1 MAGKKKIVGDAVD
14 AAMRLIAGAEPQKT
28 VKAYK
33 LFKQEGGKLY
43 PLFVGANE
51 EVPMNQ
57 WVKATAGPQAA
68 SGKVKSKIGEL
79 AYRPGWHAGDLP
91 IATHIGAK
99 SHGDPSLPPD
109 TRPSN
114 QVWGEVE
121 MANDVDW
128 QKVANERARMTKKGT
143 PDPKTAHIT
152 DQVPYGG
159 YYRYKTNPNMTGEWL
174 IGGDMRVNRVLTDDE
189 VRTINEA
196 AGVSDLPRRE
206 GYGGGGEIVEQAL
219 KLIMGGGDDAAKKA
233 FANTRLKTPQGDPM
247 RLYHMTPEDISE
259 FRASSENRSGPA
271 VFLSPYPDFQ
281 PAYHQSAERGPA
293 GELTS
298 QFKEG
303 ANVMPVYADVRNP
316 LVLDHPKKIKEA
328 SAKYQG
334 GDPNFPRIV
343 TPEARAAM
351 EADGYD
357 GVVFGGDSPIPYGD
371 RAMDA
376 RLGFQEARDEE
387 FLVFDPKRVKSA
399 VSNTGE
405 YDFTNPDITKAEGG
419 QVREGYAGKG
429 RVVKNVVGSIVDA
442 VTGRKPNR
450 VFPELAERYP
460 EVAPPV
466 TAFDK
471 KTGKEY
477 LAKDLSPEAL
487 AVQKARDVI
496 QKDIDAGSY
505 DPFFDVRARA
515 DVDPSNY
522 PSMGKTIDVKPVR
535 PETQAK
541 YRAMAF
547 DPEGLSR
554 LREGYTAGLEQKDV
568 AENWYF
574 MKQLEDK
581 FVEEL
586 GPAEGRKQFKERFA
600 KPMALTTG
608 GADPTSNLLMSYY
621 GNFLR
626 EKGLPIPEAA
636 YDMPFP
642 IGGRFASSNM
652 GMFGRNME
660 KEITPD
666 NPKRLNFQNN
676 FLGYKEPTIDEQMS
690 KGFDPKLQMPEWY
703 GPYEE
708 AINMLAREYDV
719 DPRYFQEVTWAGLK
733 SKGKGGYQGMPMI
746 QHVNEAIERTSRLT
760 GVPPEE
766 VVRRGLVRG
775 DMPIYGIAAPAGALA
790 VGAMGEDGEED
801 IDNAVRIAKGGGGAF
816 TKIVKSF
823 FGPSEREG
831 LEALTKAGSG
841 YKGVPGKPS
850 TVKLPGIGEVE
861 AKPLPSL
868 ESAAEAYMKRLGR
881 PGEHTIDA
889 FPPLDEDFARR
900 VAGAYGEMKH
910 APTDPEVKRTYD
922 ALAQETL
929 DQLEAAKQAG
939 IDFSFIRG
947 EDPYKSSPGMGYA
960 DLAERGHLYVFPTE
974 QGFGSDVAFDPVN
987 NPLLKRIGPLG
998 DLENATVNDAF
1009 RIVHDLYGHY
1019 GPGNPFF
1026 RAPGEERAF
1035 KLHSRMYSPEA
1046 RPAMASET
1054 RGQNSWLNFGPYGSY
1069 NRGANA
1075 AETIYADQKTGIM
1088 PPWTYEKAD
1097 GGAVDDALRIAKD
1110 VGGSTPVLM
1119 EDAKGNKYDAQGNI
1133 IPPQNPGPNP
1143 ARSDATPQSVA
1154 AKAVNDPVTY
1164 DALMERYAVPD
1175 RDIAEYEAL
1184 KTTVGEQPQ
1193 DIRQMT
1199 HVGDRPRREVAV
1211 DMPLF
1216 GGEYSMGTAPYDV
1229 ASGMQGAAQ
1238 TAYDLKTAPFYFN
1251 PITAPI
1257 AAGMDL
1263 AEGIATNDPL
1273 TASLA
1278 VGFGPG
1284 GKYAKAAGIGAVNYF
1299 MDPAEAQ
1306 AGPERWFSKLY
1317 RSAEALPMEK
1327 MTGEQ
1332 ALAMLRKTAPQE
1344 EIKWTGLEGFA
1355 SENPVTTKKAL
1366 LDFLK
1371 RNQVQ
1376 TQDVVLGDLSQPLR
1390 YGPGTRYEQY
1400 NTLGG
1405 ENYRETLVTLPSLP
1419 GNKVK
1424 EYQVSGPFP
1433 RTFASEAEAQ
1443 KYIEQLEQVKAVVP
1457 GLEERLNNFP
1467 PSIYPVNEDPGF
1479 SSNHWDNIP
1488 NIVGHIRTQILDAN
1502 LPGAN
1507 RPMKLFNVDEAQSDW
1522 GKAGR
1527 DRGFKVPGARK
1538 KIADL
1543 EAQIRA
1549 ANEKFSTA
1557 GAAAKKQ
1564 FDDAYSPIAKAREA
1578 EEETLRE
1585 ALQRGEMKPREFE
1598 EASMA
1603 ITEKYRPFTAPL
1615 FAERDRAFALLQQ
1628 ENAKTTSE
1636 LYNQKTKLMDA
1647 EKGVSAAP
1655 YVTNTQNWT
1664 DLSIKKSLDQAIDS
1678 GADYFTFTPG
1688 EVQAAR
1694 YDLSKHI
1701 SKVQYNPD
1709 DGSLMAYDPK
1719 GKMVVNESVYDP
1731 SDLDEYV
1738 GRELGDKI
1746 RAEASSREAAIDD
1759 AYELSRDEEN
1769 DGWVVSLYGEP
1780 SYDRNGDPLV
1790 FGSRGEAKDY
1800 INELKANDYGNNPVS
1815 LSGLDLRTGGE
1826 GMIDYY
1832 NNIYKKRVE
1841 KVVKDLTGKK
1851 VQWEVLPAE
1860 TSEGIV
1866 PRLGFRIDDDL
1877 REAKFPT
1884 FASGGVVNKALQLTR
1899 DY

>member
-1 MAGKKKIVGDAVD
+1 MAGKGD
-14 AAMRLIAGAEPQKT
+14 
-28 VKAYK
+28 
-33 LFKQEGGKLY
+33 
-43 PLFVGANE
+43 
-51 EVPMNQ
+51 
-57 WVKATAGPQAA
+57 
-68 SGKVKSKIGEL
+68 
-79 AYRPGWHAGDLP
+79 
-91 IATHIGAK
+91 
-99 SHGDPSLPPD
+99 
-109 TRPSN
+109 
-114 QVWGEVE
+114 
-121 MANDVDW
+121 
-128 QKVANERARMTKKGT
+128 
-143 PDPKTAHIT
+143 
-152 DQVPYGG
+152 
-159 YYRYKTNPNMTGEWL
+159 
-174 IGGDMRVNRVLTDDE
+174 
-189 VRTINEA
+189 
-196 AGVSDLPRRE
+196 
-206 GYGGGGEIVEQAL
+206 IVEQAL
-219 KLIMGGGDDAAKKA
+219 KLIMGGGNDAAKKA

-247 RLYHMTPEDISE
+247 RLYHMTPEDIFE
-259 FRASSENRSGPA
+259 FRASPENRSGPA

-281 PAYHQSAERGPA
+281 PAYHQSAELDPS

-316 LVLDHPKKIKEA
+316 LVLDHPRKIKEA
-328 SAKYQG
+328 AAKYQG
-334 GDPNFPRIV
+334 GDRNFPRIM

-351 EADGYD
+351 EAEGYD

-405 YDFTNPDITKAEGG
+405 YDFTNPDITKAGG
-419 QVREGYAGKG
+419 G
-429 RVVKNVVGSIVDA
+429 
-442 VTGRKPNR
+442 
-450 VFPELAERYP
+450 
-460 EVAPPV
+460 EVN
-466 TAFDK
+466 D
-471 KTGKEY
+471 
-477 LAKDLSPEAL
+477 
-487 AVQKARDVI
+487 
-496 QKDIDAGSY
+496 
-505 DPFFDVRARA
+505 
-515 DVDPSNY
+515 DVD
-522 PSMGKTIDVKPVR
+522 D
-535 PETQAK
+535 
-541 YRAMAF
+541 
-547 DPEGLSR
+547 
-554 LREGYTAGLEQKDV
+554 
-568 AENWYF
+568 
-574 MKQLEDK
+574 
-581 FVEEL
+581 
-586 GPAEGRKQFKERFA
+586 
-600 KPMALTTG
+600 
-608 GADPTSNLLMSYY
+608 
-621 GNFLR
+621 
-626 EKGLPIPEAA
+626 
-636 YDMPFP
+636 
-642 IGGRFASSNM
+642 
-652 GMFGRNME
+652 
-660 KEITPD
+660 
-666 NPKRLNFQNN
+666 
-676 FLGYKEPTIDEQMS
+676 
-690 KGFDPKLQMPEWY
+690 
-703 GPYEE
+703 
-708 AINMLAREYDV
+708 AI
-719 DPRYFQEVTWAGLK
+719 
-733 SKGKGGYQGMPMI
+733 
-746 QHVNEAIERTSRLT
+746 
-760 GVPPEE
+760 
-766 VVRRGLVRG
+766 
-775 DMPIYGIAAPAGALA
+775 
-790 VGAMGEDGEED
+790 
-801 IDNAVRIAKGGGGAF
+801 RIAKGGGGAF

-841 YKGVPGKPS
+841 YKGVPGKPA

-868 ESAAEAYMKRLGR
+868 ESAAEGYMKRLGR

-900 VAGAYGEMKH
+900 IAGAYGEMKH

-1097 GGAVDDALRIAKD
+1097 GGVVDDALRIAKD

-1119 EDAKGNKYDAQGNI
+1119 EDAKGNKYDAKGNI

-1143 ARSDATPQSVA
+1143 ARTDATPQSVA
-1154 AKAVNDPVTY
+1154 AKAVNDPATY

-1184 KTTVGEQPQ
+1184 KATVGQQPQ

-1251 PITAPI
+1251 PFTAPI

-1284 GKYAKAAGIGAVNYF
+1284 GKYAKAAGVGAVNYF

-1366 LDFLK
+1366 LDFLR

-1376 TQDVVLGDLSQPLR
+1376 TQDVVLGGNKPTNIYQVKPSETVYNKYVGDLNKLNIKLSELDRDYAELSTLPIDDPNYISPAEYNRIRNDLQYEADDINEKMRNETITEMGGLGQPVR
-1390 YGPGTRYEQY
+1390 YGPGTIYEKY

-1405 ENYRETLVTLPSLP
+1405 EDYRETLVTLPS
-1419 GNKVK
+1419 K
-1424 EYQVSGPFP
+1424 EPLFKSG
-1433 RTFASEAEAQ
+1433 
-1443 KYIEQLEQVKAVVP
+1443 
-1457 GLEERLNNFP
+1457 
-1467 PSIYPVNEDPGF
+1467 
-1479 SSNHWDNIP
+1479 HWEGIP
-1488 NIVGHIRTQILDAN
+1488 DIVGHIRTQMLTAN
-1502 LPGAN
+1502 PPGAN

-1578 EEETLRE
+1578 EEEILRE

-1647 EKGVSAAP
+1647 DKGVSSAP

-1688 EVQAAR
+1688 EVQAER
-1694 YDLSKHI
+1694 YSLSKHI

-1709 DGSLMAYDPK
+1709 DGSLLAYDPK
-1719 GKMVVNESVYDP
+1719 GKMVVNESVNDP
-1731 SDLDEYV
+1731 SDLDEYL
-1738 GRELGDKI
+1738 GKELADKMRI
-1746 RAEASSREAAIDD
+1746 EAYSRRSVIDE
-1759 AYELSRDEEN
+1759 YEIAKDEET
-1769 DGWVVSLYGEP
+1769 GEWGVYLYGEP
-1780 SYDRNGDPLV
+1780 S
-1790 FGSRGEAKDY
+1790 GETFSSKRDARDY
-1800 INELKANDYGNNPVS
+1800 LNEMVANDLAENPAE
-1815 LSGLDLRTGGE
+1815 LSGLDLKVGGE